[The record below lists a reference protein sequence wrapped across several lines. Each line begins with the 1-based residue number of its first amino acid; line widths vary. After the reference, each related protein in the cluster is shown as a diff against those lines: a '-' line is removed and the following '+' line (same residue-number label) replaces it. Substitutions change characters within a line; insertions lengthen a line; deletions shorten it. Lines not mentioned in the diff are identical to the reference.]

1 MSRIGKLPVPIPE
14 KVEVKIDGGTVT
26 VKGPKGSNSKS
37 FDTSIVSVA
46 VEDDSVVVKPVGNTR
61 LARAMYGTARSIING
76 MVEGVT
82 KGFEKNLI
90 ITGVGFKAFLDGNV
104 LDLALG
110 YSHPIKHPIPEGL
123 TVTVADQTKVKVEGC
138 DKQMVGQF
146 AAQVKKFYP
155 VEPYKGKGVA
165 IQGEFV
171 RRKEGK
177 KAG

>member
-1 MSRIGKLPVPIPE
+1 MSRIGKLPIEIPE
-14 KVEVKIDGGTVT
+14 KVQVEIKDSEIS
-26 VKGPKGSNSKS
+26 VKGPQGSLNRVFDKS
-37 FDTSIVSVA
+37 VTFKKEENQIIVSPV
-46 VEDDSVVVKPVGNTR
+46 DSSRHSK
-61 LARAMYGTARSIING
+61 AMYGTARSIIAG

-90 ITGVGFKAFLDGNV
+90 INGVGFKANVQGKV

-123 TVTVADQTKVKVEGC
+123 TVTVADQTKVKVQGA
-138 DKQMVGQF
+138 DKQVVGHF
-146 AAQVKKFYP
+146 AAQVKKYYP
-155 VEPYKGKGVA
+155 AEPYKGKGVA

>member
-1 MSRIGKLPVPIPE
+1 MSRIGKLPVEIPSG
-14 KVEVKIDGGTVT
+14 VEVDIKGNQVS
-26 VKGPKGSNSKS
+26 VKGSKGSLSRT
-37 FDTSIVSVA
+37 FDKA
-46 VEDDSVVVKPVGNTR
+46 VIFSTEENAVVVKPVDNSR
-61 LARAMYGTARSIING
+61 HARAMYGTARSIVAS

-82 KGFEKNLI
+82 KGFEKNLTI
-90 ITGVGFKAFLDGNV
+90 SGVGFKANIQGNI

-110 YSHPIKHPIPEGL
+110 YSHPIRHPIPEGL
-123 TVTVADQTKVKVEGC
+123 NVTVADQTKIKVEGV
-138 DKQMVGQF
+138 DKQAVGHF

-155 VEPYKGKGVA
+155 VEPYKGKGVT